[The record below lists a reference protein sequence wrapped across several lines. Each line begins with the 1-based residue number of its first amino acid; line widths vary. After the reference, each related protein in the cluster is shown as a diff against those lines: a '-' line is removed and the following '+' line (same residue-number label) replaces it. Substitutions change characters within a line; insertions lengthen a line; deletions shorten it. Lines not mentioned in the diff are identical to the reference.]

1 MHFFGNQR
9 LTYITPYM
17 PVIGTLTLPAIM
29 TVRTSEEL
37 GMGVV
42 PIEARVDKRQM
53 MT

>member
-1 MHFFGNQR
+1 M
-9 LTYITPYM
+9 TSYM

-42 PIEARVDKRQM
+42 PIEAKVDSRQIM
-53 MT
+53 I